1 MTSKPIRRCFSPRD
15 GPVRNSALPFT
26 PRLDWIVFLVTVG
39 FSLTLLFLGRGPAA
53 SAVKLEIGGLI
64 AYAAKPVGLV
74 RRSFGL
80 WKENKVLRTQ
90 MMELSR
96 ENAQLRDATLEN
108 ARLRAMLG
116 FRDRFPL
123 PLKSA
128 EVMGF
133 PGLSVGGRVLLNVG
147 SADDVQVNSAV
158 LTPDGLVGK
167 VVEISPHS
175 SIAQT
180 LQGNTYGV
188 SVYIERSRV
197 AGILRWTGAA
207 KWDIVGLSTG
217 EDVRVGDLVL
227 TTGAGSVFPQNVR
240 VGVVT
245 KVTGQ
250 HEASRG
256 WCQVHPFVRFESLE
270 EVFVTTRPDRSAP
283 ADSLSSGEAWR

>member
-1 MTSKPIRRCFSPRD
+1 M
-15 GPVRNSALPFT
+15 RNSALLFT

-39 FSLTLLFLGRGPAA
+39 FSLTLLFFGKGPAVA
-53 SAVKLEIGGLI
+53 SVKLEIGGVI
-64 AYAAKPVGLV
+64 AYAGKPVGLV

-80 WKENKVLRTQ
+80 WKENNDLRARATT
-90 MMELSR
+90 LSQ
-96 ENAQLRDATLEN
+96 ENAELRDAALEN
-108 ARLRAMLG
+108 ARLRAMLN

-128 EVMGF
+128 EVVGF
-133 PGLSVGGRVLLNVG
+133 PGLSVGGRILLDVG
-147 SADDVQVNSAV
+147 RSQGARLNSAV

-167 VVEISPHS
+167 VVEVSDHS
-175 SIAQT
+175 SLVQT
-180 LQGNTYGV
+180 LQGNAYGV

-197 AGILRWTGAA
+197 AGILRWAGSGIWT
-207 KWDIVGLSTG
+207 IVGLSTG

-250 HEASRG
+250 HEANQG
-256 WCQVHPFVRFESLE
+256 WCLVRPFVRFESLE
-270 EVFVTTRPDRSAP
+270 EVFVVTQPSRATDAEDLRMNESRP
-283 ADSLSSGEAWR
+283 